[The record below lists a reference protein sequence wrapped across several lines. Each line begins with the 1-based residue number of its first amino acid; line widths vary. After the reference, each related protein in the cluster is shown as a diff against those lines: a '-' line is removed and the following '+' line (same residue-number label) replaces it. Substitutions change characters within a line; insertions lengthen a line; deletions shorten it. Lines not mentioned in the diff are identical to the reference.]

1 MRANRRRVPKLALVT
16 HEAHGTAVERALH
29 VERPPD
35 TLWDRVRAEP
45 ERAPEHIALA
55 ASERF
60 AEPARRWV
68 ATAGAGRMPAELAS
82 DARRTHVR
90 LSRLEGAALGL
101 GGAFT
106 VVPDLAALVW
116 IQSRMVFFVAA
127 AHGFDPGHPMRPA
140 ELLALQD
147 VYPTPAAAREALDGL
162 GTPLAIQMIDAQLR
176 QQKDQQLAKKLL
188 MYAGRRLA
196 RRYVTKGVPLLSSP
210 IAAVQ
215 NGRATADLGDRAIAY
230 YGG

>member
-1 MRANRRRVPKLALVT
+1 MSETLPELR
-16 HEAHGTAVERALH
+16 
-29 VERPPD
+29 VERPPEN
-35 TLWDRVRAEP
+35 LWDRVRAEP

-60 AEPARRWV
+60 AEPARLYV
-68 ATAGAGRMPAELAS
+68 AEGAGRDPADLARE
-82 DARRTHVR
+82 ARKAHVR

-116 IQSRMVFFVAA
+116 LQSRMVFFVAA
-127 AHGFDPGHPMRPA
+127 SYGFDPAHPMRPA

-147 VYPTPAAAREALDGL
+147 VYDTPADARAALDGIGAPMAL
-162 GTPLAIQMIDAQLR
+162 QMIDRQLR
-176 QQKDQQLAKKLL
+176 SANDQAVARKLLQFAGRKLAK
-188 MYAGRRLA
+188 
-196 RRYVTKGVPLLSSP
+196 RYVTKAVPLLSSP
-210 IAAVQ
+210 ISAVQ
-215 NGRATADLGDRAIAY
+215 NGRATADLGDRAIEY